1 MSTTDLILGQ
11 LEAHLGAQSPAPDTV
26 QWNDGDAFP
35 KTSLVN
41 EILANFRV
49 LDDDIIQAPTC
60 GNLKGSRL
68 IVVRGLQG
76 DQGGDESLD
85 F

>member
-1 MSTTDLILGQ
+1 MIGH
-11 LEAHLGAQSPAPDTV
+11 LEAHLGTQPPASDTV
-26 QWNDGDAFP
+26 QWDDGDALP

-41 EILANFRV
+41 EVLANLRV
-49 LDDDIIQAPTC
+49 LDDDIIQAPTR

-68 IVVRGLQG
+68 IVVRRFQR
-76 DQGGDESLD
+76 DQGSDESLD